1 MADLEYPKRQ
11 ETKYKGLDIM
21 APRISE
27 DMLQDMYELFA
38 SINDPEDFKLFLDDL
53 CTYKELEQ
61 MAGRIAA
68 AKLFMDGKTYM
79 QVIDATNISS
89 ATLSRVSRC
98 VQYGEGYKKVLTQ
111 TAPKEEK

>member
-1 MADLEYPKRQ
+1 
-11 ETKYKGLDIM
+11 M
-21 APRISE
+21 APKINE
-27 DMLQDMYELFA
+27 DMLRDMYELFA
-38 SINDPEDFKLFLDDL
+38 SITDPEDFKVFLDDL
-53 CTYKELEQ
+53 CTYKEIEQ

-98 VQYGEGYKKVLTQ
+98 VRYGEGYKRVLDY
-111 TAPKEEK
+111 KEEK

>member
-1 MADLEYPKRQ
+1 
-11 ETKYKGLDIM
+11 
-21 APRISE
+21 
-27 DMLQDMYELFA
+27 
-38 SINDPEDFKLFLDDL
+38 
-53 CTYKELEQ
+53 

-98 VQYGEGYKKVLTQ
+98 VRYGEGYKRVLDS
-111 TAPKEEK
+111 KEEK

>member
-1 MADLEYPKRQ
+1 
-11 ETKYKGLDIM
+11 M
-21 APRISE
+21 APRISD

-38 SINDPEDFKLFLDDL
+38 RISDPEDFKLFLDDL

-68 AKLFMDGKTYM
+68 AKLFMDGKTYT
-79 QVIDATNISS
+79 QVIEATNISS

-98 VQYGEGYKKVLTQ
+98 VQYGYGYKRVLNQ
-111 TAPKEEK
+111 NSSEEDK

>member
-1 MADLEYPKRQ
+1 
-11 ETKYKGLDIM
+11 M

-27 DMLQDMYELFA
+27 DMLNEMYTLFA
-38 SINDPEDFKLFLDDL
+38 GITDPNDFKLLLDDL

-68 AKLFMDGKTYM
+68 AKLFMEGKTYN
-79 QVIDATNISS
+79 QVIEATNISS

-98 VQYGEGYKKVLTQ
+98 VQYGEGYKKILS
-111 TAPKEEK
+111 AKEEK

>member
-1 MADLEYPKRQ
+1 
-11 ETKYKGLDIM
+11 M
-21 APRISE
+21 APRISA
-27 DMLQDMYELFA
+27 DMLREMYELFA
-38 SINDPEDFKLFLDDL
+38 SIDDPEVFKVFLDDL
-53 CTYKELEQ
+53 CTYKEIEQ

-98 VQYGEGYKKVLTQ
+98 VRYGEGYKRVLDS
-111 TAPKEEK
+111 KEEK